1 MPEADLKLLIEA
13 AQASGNIAS
22 KYWQKDPEIWDK
34 ADGAGPVTQAD
45 LEIDTMLREELCAA
59 RPEYGWLSEETTDTT
74 VRLGRDRVFIVDPI
88 DGTRAFINGSPTFA
102 HSLAVA
108 EKGVIIAAVV
118 YLPML
123 ERLFAAQSGGGAT
136 LNGERIFTSDC
147 RAVAEAN
154 ILAAAS
160 NMQPEYWATGI
171 ALPTRHFRSSLAYRL
186 SLVGQGRFDAMLT
199 LRATWEWDV
208 AAGTLITQEAG
219 GLVSDAYGQAALFN
233 NPRPQ
238 LSGLV
243 AAGAHL
249 HPLLCADLRAPAGL

>member
-1 MPEADLKLLIEA
+1 MLEADLKLLIEA
-13 AQASGNIAS
+13 AQASGKIAG

-59 RPEYGWLSEETTDTT
+59 RPDYGWLSEETTDTSA
-74 VRLGRDRVFIVDPI
+74 RLGRDRVFIVDPI

-108 EKGVIIAAVV
+108 EKGVVIAAVV

-123 ERLFAAQSGGGAT
+123 ERLFAAQTGRGAT
-136 LNGERIFTSDC
+136 LNNAPIHASDC
-147 RAVAEAN
+147 AAVAEAI
-154 ILAAAS
+154 ILAAAT
-160 NMQPEYWATGI
+160 NMQAEYWAEG
-171 ALPTRHFRSSLAYRL
+171 AVVPARHFRSSLAYRL

-199 LRATWEWDV
+199 LRGTWEWDV

-219 GLVSDAYGQAALFN
+219 GLVTDAYGQTALFN
-233 NPRPQ
+233 NPTPK
-238 LSGLV
+238 LSGLI
-243 AAGAHL
+243 AAGSRL
-249 HPLLCADLRAPAGL
+249 HPLLCADLRPPAGL